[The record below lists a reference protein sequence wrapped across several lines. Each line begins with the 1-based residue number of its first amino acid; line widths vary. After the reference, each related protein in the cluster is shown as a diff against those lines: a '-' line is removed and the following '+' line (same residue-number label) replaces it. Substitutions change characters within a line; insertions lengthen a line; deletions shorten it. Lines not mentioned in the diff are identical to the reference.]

1 GKDIETVDLWRTG
14 RSATAGLLIH
24 GPLCHYWIQLMQ
36 TYLDFG
42 GAWWAFV
49 PKVIADQ
56 TVWSIF
62 LNAAYSTMI
71 MSLQGMRPPEQVWEQ
86 VKTTAWPA
94 LTSSWRFWPL
104 IHCVSFSSIIPT
116 DLKLLFIDCME
127 IIWVTILS
135 TVANKDREG
144 EGEGEEALAMA

>member
-1 GKDIETVDLWRTG
+1 
-14 RSATAGLLIH
+14 
-24 GPLCHYWIQLMQ
+24 
-36 TYLDFG
+36 DFD

-56 TVWSIF
+56 TVWSVF

-71 MSLQGMRPPEQVWEQ
+71 MSLQGLAPEEVWGQ
-86 VKTTAWPA
+86 VKSTAWPA

-104 IHCVSFSSIIPT
+104 IHCFSFSSIIPT

-135 TVANKDREG
+135 TVANKDRQPD
-144 EGEGEEALAMA
+144 EEDD

>member
-1 GKDIETVDLWRTG
+1 
-14 RSATAGLLIH
+14 
-24 GPLCHYWIQLMQ
+24 
-36 TYLDFG
+36 DFG
-42 GAWWAFV
+42 GAWWSFI

-62 LNAAYSTMI
+62 LNAAYTTMI
-71 MSLQGMRPPEQVWEQ
+71 MGLQGKPPQQVISE
-86 VKTTAWPA
+86 VKDTAWPA

-104 IHCVSFSSIIPT
+104 IHCVSFSSMIPT

-135 TVANKDREG
+135 TVANKDR
-144 EGEGEEALAMA
+144 